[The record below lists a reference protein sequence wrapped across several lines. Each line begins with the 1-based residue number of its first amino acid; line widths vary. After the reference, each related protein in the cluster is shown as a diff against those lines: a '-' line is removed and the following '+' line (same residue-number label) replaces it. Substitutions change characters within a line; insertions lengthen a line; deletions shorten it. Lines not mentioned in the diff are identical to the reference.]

1 MAVVA
6 VLNGTSVFGMSE
18 QVLSGSG
25 PRDDAPAVF
34 RVPSTA
40 EQVFTYTDALR
51 AHPLCIDPP
60 W

>member
-1 MAVVA
+1 LA
-6 VLNGTSVFGMSE
+6 VLNGTSVFGLSE
-18 QVLSGSG
+18 QVLSAVVRVATHPG
-25 PRDDAPAVF
+25 VF
-34 RVPSTA
+34 RIPSTA